1 MTHKTIL
8 QWTGNDNFRT
18 SFPAKTTNILHI
30 DVSAESANTY
40 NPKPLMLAAL
50 GGCSA
55 VDITS
60 LMRKM
65 RLEKSVSQFEI
76 HIEATLTTEHPK
88 TYNYVKVNYIFTG
101 NKLDETKLSKAVNL
115 SKDRY
120 CGVMEMFRQF
130 AKVETAIIFKTV

>member
-8 QWTGNDNFRT
+8 AWTGNDNFRT
-18 SFPAKTTNILHI
+18 TFPNKTENALHI
-30 DVSAESANTY
+30 DIDTKSTNTY

-60 LMRKM
+60 LMEKM
-65 RLEKSVSQFEI
+65 HLSETVSKFEI
-76 HIEATLTTEHPK
+76 HIEATLTEAHPK
-88 TYNYVKVNYIFTG
+88 IYNYVKVSYRFEGESLNEA
-101 NKLDETKLSKAVNL
+101 KLTKAVKLSKE
-115 SKDRY
+115 RY

-130 AKVETAIIFKTV
+130 AKVETEILFNK